1 MPGWDTP
8 PSAGQSNSNS
18 NSNTG
23 RDTGSNYG
31 QFDRAVSQAQNNPA
45 PSSGGDGVNWSPSD
59 DIDSTYTTTSFDVTP
74 EESSAGKFMDN
85 ITSAYEKV
93 EVPIKAFN
101 VITSADPVSFGLNM
115 LSYTAAKNKQKAAQD
130 AYIASLPTGEDG
142 YGEGDYMEDVQDYS
156 ARVYDT
162 DYLGL
167 DQEGQAELDLD
178 YAKNYGL
185 DYFDPNEIVKDGSI
199 NLEDINK
206 LPNEQQEIITDLVPY
221 MAHVIGGS
229 ELPPSVFDKH
239 FSDIAQSGNRIM
251 ESYNTIKDKTNK
263 FLTTPI
269 TTASYGIFED
279 TRLRGLI

>member
-8 PSAGQSNSNS
+8 QSAGQSNSNS

-74 EESSAGKFMDN
+74 EESSAGEFMNN

-93 EVPIKAFN
+93 EVPLKGFN
-101 VITSADPVSFGLNM
+101 VITSADPFSFGLNM
-115 LSYTAAKNKQKAAQD
+115 LSYVAAKNKQKAAQQ
-130 AYIASLPTGEDG
+130 AYIDTLPTGEKV

-162 DYLGL
+162 DYSGL

-199 NLEDINK
+199 NLEDIPK

>member
-1 MPGWDTP
+1 MPYGYGSANQGSSSSNQGP
-8 PSAGQSNSNS
+8 PGGGDPGM
-18 NSNTG
+18 TY
-23 RDTGSNYG
+23 T
-31 QFDRAVSQAQNNPA
+31 A
-45 PSSGGDGVNWSPSD
+45 PSQPSGGDGVNWSSSD

-74 EESSAGKFMDN
+74 EESSAGEFMNN

-93 EVPIKAFN
+93 EVPLKGFN
-101 VITSADPVSFGLNM
+101 VITSADPFSFGLNM
-115 LSYTAAKNKQKAAQD
+115 LSYVAAKNKQKAKQD

-162 DYLGL
+162 DYSGL

-206 LPNEQQEIITDLVPY
+206 LPNEQQEIITDLIPY

-229 ELPPSVFDKH
+229 ELPPSVYDTF
-239 FSDIAQSGNRIM
+239 FSNISKAGDNIM
-251 ESYNTIKDKTNK
+251 NQYNLAKAKTNN
-263 FLTTPI
+263 FITTPM

-279 TRLRGLI
+279 ARLRGLI

>member
-1 MPGWDTP
+1 MPGHYGG
-8 PSAGQSNSNS
+8 GQHSSSFSGGNS
-18 NSNTG
+18 G
-23 RDTGSNYG
+23 RDTGSDYG

-74 EESSAGKFMDN
+74 EESSAGEFMNN

-93 EVPIKAFN
+93 EVPIKFTN
-101 VITSADPVSFGLNM
+101 MIMSPDPFSFGLNM

>member
-1 MPGWDTP
+1 MPGHYGG
-8 PSAGQSNSNS
+8 GQHSSSFSGGNS
-18 NSNTG
+18 G
-23 RDTGSNYG
+23 RDTGSDYG

-74 EESSAGKFMDN
+74 EESSAGEFMNN

-93 EVPIKAFN
+93 EVPIKFTN
-101 VITSADPVSFGLNM
+101 MIMSPDPFSFGLNM
-115 LSYTAAKNKQKAAQD
+115 LSYTAAKNKQKAKQD
-130 AYIASLPTGEDG
+130 AYIASLPSGEDE
-142 YGEGDYMEDVQDYS
+142 YGHGDYMEDVQDYS

-162 DYLGL
+162 DYSGL
-167 DQEGQAELDLD
+167 DQEGQAELDLE

-269 TTASYGIFED
+269 TSASYGIFED

>member
-1 MPGWDTP
+1 MPGHYGG
-8 PSAGQSNSNS
+8 GQHSSSFSGGNS
-18 NSNTG
+18 G
-23 RDTGSNYG
+23 RDTGSDYG

-74 EESSAGKFMDN
+74 EESSAGEFMNN

-101 VITSADPVSFGLNM
+101 VVTSPDPFSFGLNM

-162 DYLGL
+162 DYSGL
-167 DQEGQAELDLD
+167 DQ
-178 YAKNYGL
+178 
-185 DYFDPNEIVKDGSI
+185 
-199 NLEDINK
+199 
-206 LPNEQQEIITDLVPY
+206 
-221 MAHVIGGS
+221 
-229 ELPPSVFDKH
+229 
-239 FSDIAQSGNRIM
+239 
-251 ESYNTIKDKTNK
+251 
-263 FLTTPI
+263 
-269 TTASYGIFED
+269 
-279 TRLRGLI
+279 

>member
-1 MPGWDTP
+1 MPGHYGG
-8 PSAGQSNSNS
+8 GQHSSSFSGGNS
-18 NSNTG
+18 G
-23 RDTGSNYG
+23 RDTGSDYG

-74 EESSAGKFMDN
+74 EESSAGEFMDN

-101 VITSADPVSFGLNM
+101 VITSPDPVSFGLNM

-130 AYIASLPTGEDG
+130 AYIASLPTGEDE
-142 YGEGDYMEDVQDYS
+142 YGHGDYMENVEDYS

-162 DYLGL
+162 DYSGL

-279 TRLRGLI
+279 ARLRGLI

>member
-1 MPGWDTP
+1 MPGHYGG
-8 PSAGQSNSNS
+8 GQHSSSFSGGNS
-18 NSNTG
+18 G
-23 RDTGSNYG
+23 RDTGSDYG

-74 EESSAGKFMDN
+74 EESSAGEFMNN

-93 EVPIKAFN
+93 EVPIKFTN
-101 VITSADPVSFGLNM
+101 MIMSPDPFSFGLNM

-162 DYLGL
+162 DYSGL
-167 DQEGQAELDLD
+167 DQEGQAELDLE

>member
-8 PSAGQSNSNS
+8 QSAGQSNSNS

-74 EESSAGKFMDN
+74 EESSAGEFMNN

-93 EVPIKAFN
+93 EVPIKALN
-101 VITSADPVSFGLNM
+101 VVTSADPFSFGLNM
-115 LSYTAAKNKQKAAQD
+115 LSYVAAKNKQKAAQQ
-130 AYIASLPTGEDG
+130 AYIDTLPTGEDG

-162 DYLGL
+162 DYSGL

-185 DYFDPNEIVKDGSI
+185 DYFDPNEIIKDGNI

-221 MAHVIGGS
+221 MASVVGGS
-229 ELPPSVFDKH
+229 ELPPSVFDKF
-239 FSDIAQSGNRIM
+239 FSNIAQSGNHILER
-251 ESYNTIKDKTNK
+251 YNTAKAKTNN
-263 FLTTPI
+263 FITTPI

-279 TRLRGLI
+279 ARLKGLI

>member
-1 MPGWDTP
+1 MPGHYGG
-8 PSAGQSNSNS
+8 GQHSSSFSGGNS
-18 NSNTG
+18 G
-23 RDTGSNYG
+23 RDTGSDYG

-162 DYLGL
+162 DYSGL